1 MWRGNYLGFF
11 TGENLNVIWV
21 KISGFP
27 GSRIFRGDKFGP
39 FSAMVST
46 FYPLAKVNHSN
57 I

>member
-11 TGENLNVIWV
+11 IGENLNVMWV
-21 KISGFP
+21 KIQGFP